1 MRITPTHR
9 WRPAVG
15 KLIVCAAPLILQL
28 PTYAQEIVSLPTRP
42 GVTQSYFLAGVPN
55 TPQAVAVLFPGSGG
69 FIRIRLEEETI
80 KFESDNFLVRSR
92 IEFTKRG
99 VVAAVL
105 DAPSDQQSGWGM
117 SDEFRLGADHFRD
130 IAVVVGDLK
139 KRFPEKPLFLIG
151 TSRGSTSAA
160 ALGARFGQE
169 VSGAVLTATMF
180 RQTGRQSKEPG
191 PGLSRFD
198 FGTIKISVLLVHH
211 VGDQCNSTPYSGAA
225 RLSDKYPLITVAG
238 GSPPQSGPCDALS
251 AHGFLGKESE
261 TVEEMVNWMLKRPF
275 QHEVR

>member
-1 MRITPTHR
+1 MN
-9 WRPAVG
+9 PAQMIIAVLG
-15 KLIVCAAPLILQL
+15 SLVWSLILG
-28 PTYAQEIVSLPTRP
+28 TAAHAQEIITLPTRP
-42 GVTQSYFLAGVPN
+42 TVTQSYFLAGVPEN
-55 TPQAVAVLFPGSGG
+55 PQAVALLFPGSGG
-69 FIRIRLEEETI
+69 FIRIRKEEGQI
-80 KFESDNFLVRSR
+80 KFGSDNFLVRSR

-99 VVAAVL
+99 VAAAVL
-105 DAPSDQQSGWGM
+105 DAPTDQQSGWGM

-198 FGTIKISVLLVHH
+198 FGTIKIPVLLVHH

-225 RLSDKYPLITVAG
+225 RFSDEYPLITVAG
-238 GSPPQSGPCDALS
+238 GSPPQSGPCDPLS

-261 TVEEMVNWMLKRPF
+261 TVEQIVNWMLKKLFR
-275 QHEVR
+275 QDVK

>member
-1 MRITPTHR
+1 MSKSKNLLACL
-9 WRPAVG
+9 WFLSSVAS
-15 KLIVCAAPLILQL
+15 AS
-28 PTYAQEIVSLPTRP
+28 AQEIVTLVTRLTVSQAYFIASLPKN
-42 GVTQSYFLAGVPN
+42 L
-55 TPQAVAVLFPGSGG
+55 QAIAVLFPGAGG
-69 FIRIRLEEETI
+69 MIRLRQEQEGI
-80 KFESDNFLVRSR
+80 KFDSDNFLVRSQT
-92 IEFTKRG
+92 EFTKRG

-117 SDEFRLGADHFRD
+117 TDEFRLGTDHFRD

-151 TSRGSTSAA
+151 TSRGSISAA

-169 VSGAVLTATMF
+169 VSGAVLTAAMF
-180 RQTGRQSKEPG
+180 RQTGRQSREPG

-198 FGTIKISVLLVHH
+198 FGTIRIPVLLVHH
-211 VGDQCNSTPYSGAA
+211 VGDQCNATPYSGAA

-238 GSPPQSGPCDALS
+238 GSPPQPGPCDPLS

-261 TVEEMVNWMLKRPF
+261 TVEEIVNWMLKKPF
-275 QHEVR
+275 RRDVK

>member
-1 MRITPTHR
+1 VKVGLS
-9 WRPAVG
+9 AVFFASI
-15 KLIVCAAPLILQL
+15 IVSEVAAS
-28 PTYAQEIVSLPTRP
+28 AQEIVSLPTRP
-42 GVTQSYFLAGVPN
+42 TVMQSYFLVGVPN
-55 TPQAVAVLFPGSGG
+55 SPQAIAVLFPGSGG

-105 DAPSDQQSGWGM
+105 NAPSDQQSGWGM

-130 IAVVVGDLK
+130 IAIVVGDLK
-139 KRFPEKPLFLIG
+139 KRFPGKPLFLIG

-169 VSGAVLTATMF
+169 ISGAVLTATMF
-180 RQTGRQSKEPG
+180 RQTGRQSREPG
-191 PGLSRFD
+191 SGLSRFD
-198 FGTIKISVLLVHH
+198 FGTIRIPVLLVHH
-211 VGDQCNSTPYSGAA
+211 VGDQCNATPYSGAA

-238 GSPPQSGPCDALS
+238 GSPPQSGPCDPLS
-251 AHGFLGKESE
+251 AHGFFGKESE
-261 TVEEMVNWMLKRPF
+261 TVEQIVNWMLKRPF

>member
-1 MRITPTHR
+1 MNFARTIITVLGSLVWSLTP
-9 WRPAVG
+9 G
-15 KLIVCAAPLILQL
+15 AALR
-28 PTYAQEIVSLPTRP
+28 AQEIITISTRP
-42 GVTQSYFLAGVPN
+42 GVNQSYFLAGVPEN
-55 TPQAVAVLFPGSGG
+55 PEAVALLFPGSGG
-69 FIRIRLEEETI
+69 FIRIRREEETI

-92 IEFTKRG
+92 IEFAKRG

-105 DAPSDQQSGWGM
+105 DAPSDRQGSWGM

-180 RQTGRQSKEPG
+180 RQTGRQSREPG

-198 FGTIKISVLLVHH
+198 FATIKVPLLFVHH

-238 GSPPQSGPCDALS
+238 GFPPQSGPCDPFS
-251 AHGFLGKESE
+251 PHGFFGKESE
-261 TVEEMVNWMLKRPF
+261 TVEQIVNWMLKK
-275 QHEVR
+275 QYQQEVK

>member
-1 MRITPTHR
+1 MSQSKNLLACL
-9 WRPAVG
+9 WVLSSVAG
-15 KLIVCAAPLILQL
+15 AS
-28 PTYAQEIVSLPTRP
+28 AQELVTLATRP
-42 GVTQSYFLAGVPN
+42 SVTQSFFLAGVPEN
-55 TPQAVAVLFPGSGG
+55 PQAVALLFSGSGG
-69 FIRIRLEEETI
+69 FIRIRREEETI

-99 VVAAVL
+99 VIAAVL

-139 KRFPEKPLFLIG
+139 KRFPERPVFLIG

-169 VSGAVLTATMF
+169 VSGAVLTAAMF
-180 RQTGRQSKEPG
+180 RQTGRQSREPG

-198 FGTIKISVLLVHH
+198 FATIKVPVLLVHH
-211 VGDQCNSTPYSGAA
+211 AGDQCNATPYSGAA

-238 GSPPQSGPCDALS
+238 GSPPQSGPCEPLS
-251 AHGFLGKESE
+251 AHGFFGKESE
-261 TVEEMVNWMLKRPF
+261 TVEQIVNWMLKKPSR
-275 QHEVR
+275 QDVK